1 MDIFRKGKFELLT
14 LMETELKGN
23 GDLSFYG
30 VNYIIA
36 GVQEIGRSR
45 EGVAQYGDK
54 LQIC

>member
-1 MDIFRKGKFELLT
+1 
-14 LMETELKGN
+14 METELKGN
-23 GDLSFYG
+23 GELSFYG

-54 LQIC
+54 PQIC